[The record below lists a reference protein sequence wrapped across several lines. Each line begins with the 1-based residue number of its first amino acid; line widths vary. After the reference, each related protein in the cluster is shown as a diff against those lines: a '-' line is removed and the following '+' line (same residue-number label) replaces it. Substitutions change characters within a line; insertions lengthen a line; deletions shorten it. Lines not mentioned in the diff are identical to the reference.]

1 MAELTT
7 IARPYAEAAFRMAR
21 EHNAFPAWS
30 QTLGLVSGVAADPQ
44 MAAALDNPQLT
55 AADKEALLLKV
66 CGERIDAPGR
76 NFVRV
81 LVEADRIAVLPQ
93 ITAMFEALKDAAEG
107 VAKARIDTA
116 FALSDAE
123 LADITAALEK
133 HFGKRIEATVTVD
146 PELIGGARIT
156 VGDTV
161 IDGSVQAKLE
171 AMATRLRA

>member
-1 MAELTT
+1 MAELST

-30 QTLGLVSGVAADPQ
+30 QTLGLVSAVAADPQ

-66 CGERIDAPGR
+66 CGERIDPLGR